1 MIEKQRQKSGSLTQE
16 DKDKITGQL
25 LRWRA
30 TILAAFHCS
39 KCGKTREYR
48 EAKQELAALR
58 LSTLWQTPQ
67 RIAPSNLRR
76 EVTRLEGED
85 PEAVG
90 NVRV

>member
-48 EAKQELAALR
+48 EAKQDSLLSIVNALANTA
-58 LSTLWQTPQ
+58 TM
-67 RIAPSNLRR
+67 RR
-76 EVTRLEGED
+76 
-85 PEAVG
+85 PI
-90 NVRV
+90 